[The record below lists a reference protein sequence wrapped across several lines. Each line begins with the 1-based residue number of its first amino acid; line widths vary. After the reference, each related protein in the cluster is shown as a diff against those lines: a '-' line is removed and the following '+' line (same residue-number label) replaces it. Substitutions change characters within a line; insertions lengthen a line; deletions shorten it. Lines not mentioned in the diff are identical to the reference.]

1 MSEEF
6 EVHGHHDELVEH
18 GGHEAGLGRLVAM
31 ITAVLACIGAIIS
44 YQNSS
49 SESLG
54 LEAKNEAIL
63 KKSEASDQW
72 SYYQAKGIK
81 ESIVAHAVGANS
93 AEREALAA
101 EAKRYAA
108 EKADIQRQA
117 RALDEEAK
125 VANAASE
132 RAFRPHRRL
141 AQALALVQVGIALAA
156 LTVLTRQRWLLGLS
170 GVSAIAGI
178 VSWIAAF
185 H

>member
-18 GGHEAGLGRLVAM
+18 GGREAGLGRLVAM

-54 LEAKNEAIL
+54 LESKNEAIL

-72 SYYQAKGIK
+72 GYYQAKGIK
-81 ESIVAHAVGANS
+81 ESIVAHVVGASS
-93 AEREALAA
+93 AEREALVA

-108 EKADIQRQA
+108 EKADIQKQA

-125 VANAASE
+125 VANEASE

-170 GVSAIAGI
+170 VLSAVAGI
-178 VSWIAAF
+178 ASWIAAF